1 MDVDTNFETCLF
13 LSSHKLA
20 IGVYDKQSL
29 KKLFYNEIHNS
40 RNSSQLNHESLNNF
54 LEKNIFDVEKGLKNF
69 VENIYL
75 IIESDKFLTIK
86 ISIKKNN
93 YGDEITRDKLVH
105 LLNEARIVCKKTI
118 GDSRITHMV
127 IDNYLIDGKNYSLF
141 PKDLKCDLFSIDLR
155 FICLEKEYIQN
166 LENVLKKYQ
175 ISINHI
181 LNAEYVKSIK
191 NEDQDDLFKMSLKII
206 DGYNENEVLIIPKLN
221 NNQGFF
227 ERFFNFF
234 S

>member
-40 RNSSQLNHESLNNF
+40 RNFSQLNHESLNNF
-54 LEKNIFDVEKGLKNF
+54 LEKNIFDVEKGLKDF

-105 LLNEARIVCKKTI
+105 LLNEAKIVCKKTI

-127 IDNYLIDGKNYSLF
+127 IDNYLVDGENYSLF
-141 PKDLKCDLFSIDLR
+141 PNDLKCDSFSLDLR
-155 FICLEKEYIQN
+155 FICLRNDYIQN
-166 LENVLKKYQ
+166 IENVLKKYQ
-175 ISINHI
+175 ISVKHI
-181 LNAEYVKSIK
+181 LNADYVKSIE
-191 NEDQDDLFKMSLKII
+191 NEDQGDLFKMSLKII
-206 DGYNENEVLIIPKLN
+206 DGYNKNEVLIIPKLIKN
-221 NNQGFF
+221 KGFF

>member
-1 MDVDTNFETCLF
+1 MNNDINFETCLF
-13 LSSHKLA
+13 LSSYKLA
-20 IGVYDKQSL
+20 IGVYAKQSL
-29 KKLFYNEIHNS
+29 KKIFFNEIHNNQ
-40 RNSSQLNHESLNNF
+40 NSSQLNHEFLNNF
-54 LEKNIFDVEKGLKNF
+54 LEKNIFDVEKGLKDF

-75 IIESDKFLTIK
+75 IVESDKFLTIK

-93 YGDEITRDKLVH
+93 YGDKFTKNKLIH
-105 LLNEARIVCKKTI
+105 LLNEAKIVCKKTI
-118 GDSRITHMV
+118 GDSKITHMV

-141 PKDLKCDLFSIDLR
+141 PNNLKCDLFSLDLR

>member
-93 YGDEITRDKLVH
+93 YGDEITKDKLVH
-105 LLNEARIVCKKTI
+105 LLNEAKIVCKKTI

>member
-1 MDVDTNFETCLF
+1 MDIDTNFETCLF

-20 IGVYDKQSL
+20 IGVYEKQSL
-29 KKLFYNEIHNS
+29 KKLFYNEIQNNQ
-40 RNSSQLNHESLNNF
+40 NSSNLNHDFLNNF
-54 LEKNIFDVEKGLKNF
+54 LEKNIFDVEKGLKDF
-69 VENIYL
+69 IENINL

-93 YGDEITRDKLVH
+93 YGDKITRDKLVH
-105 LLNEARIVCKKTI
+105 LLNEAKISCKKTI

-127 IDNYLIDGKNYSLF
+127 IDNYLIDGKNYSIF
-141 PKDLKCDLFSIDLR
+141 PNDLKCDLFSLDLR
-155 FICLEKEYIQN
+155 FICLGNDYIQN

-175 ISINHI
+175 ISLKHI
-181 LNAEYVKSIK
+181 LNADYVKSIE
-191 NEDQDDLFKMSLKII
+191 NEDQGDLLKMSLKII
-206 DGYNENEVLIIPKLN
+206 DGYNKNEVLIIPKLIKN
-221 NNQGFF
+221 KGFF

>member
-29 KKLFYNEIHNS
+29 KKLFYNEIHNNQ
-40 RNSSQLNHESLNNF
+40 NSSQLNHESLNNF
-54 LEKNIFDVEKGLKNF
+54 LEKNIFNVEKGLKDF

-127 IDNYLIDGKNYSLF
+127 IDNYLIDGKNHSLF

>member
-40 RNSSQLNHESLNNF
+40 RNFSQLNHESLNNF
-54 LEKNIFDVEKGLKNF
+54 LEKNIFDVEKGLKDF

-93 YGDEITRDKLVH
+93 YGDEITKDKLVH
-105 LLNEARIVCKKTI
+105 LLNEAKIVCKKTI

>member
-29 KKLFYNEIHNS
+29 KKLFYNEIHNNQ
-40 RNSSQLNHESLNNF
+40 NSSQLNHESLNNF
-54 LEKNIFDVEKGLKNF
+54 LEKNIFDVEKGLKDF

-105 LLNEARIVCKKTI
+105 LLNEAKIVCKKTI

-181 LNAEYVKSIK
+181 LNADYVKSIE
-191 NEDQDDLFKMSLKII
+191 NEDQADLFTMSLKII
-206 DGYNENEVLIIPKLN
+206 DGYNENEVLIIPKLSKN
-221 NNQGFF
+221 KGFF

>member
-29 KKLFYNEIHNS
+29 KKLFYNEIQNNQ
-40 RNSSQLNHESLNNF
+40 NSSNLNHELLNNF
-54 LEKNIFDVEKGLKNF
+54 LEKNIFDVEKGLKGF
-69 VENIYL
+69 IENIYL

-93 YGDEITRDKLVH
+93 YGDKITRDKLVH
-105 LLNEARIVCKKTI
+105 LLNEAKIVCKKTI

-206 DGYNENEVLIIPKLN
+206 EGYNENEVLIIPKLIKN
-221 NNQGFF
+221 KGFF

>member
-40 RNSSQLNHESLNNF
+40 RNSSQINHESLNNF
-54 LEKNIFDVEKGLKNF
+54 LEKNIFDVEKGLKDF

-105 LLNEARIVCKKTI
+105 LLNEAKIVCKKTI

>member
-40 RNSSQLNHESLNNF
+40 RNSSQLNHEFLNNF
-54 LEKNIFDVEKGLKNF
+54 LEKNIFDVEKGLKDF

-75 IIESDKFLTIK
+75 IIER
-86 ISIKKNN
+86 NN

-105 LLNEARIVCKKTI
+105 LLNEAKIVCKKTI

-175 ISINHI
+175 ISLKHI
-181 LNAEYVKSIK
+181 LNADYVKSIE
-191 NEDQDDLFKMSLKII
+191 NEDQGDLLKMSLKII
-206 DGYNENEVLIIPKLN
+206 DGYNKNEVLIIPKLIKN
-221 NNQGFF
+221 KGFF
-227 ERFFNFF
+227 ERFFNIF

>member
-29 KKLFYNEIHNS
+29 KKLFYNEIHNNQ
-40 RNSSQLNHESLNNF
+40 NSSQLNHESLNNF
-54 LEKNIFDVEKGLKNF
+54 LEKNIFDVEKGLKDF

-93 YGDEITRDKLVH
+93 YGDKITRDKLVH
-105 LLNEARIVCKKTI
+105 LLNEAKIVCKKTI

-141 PKDLKCDLFSIDLR
+141 PKDLKCDLFSLDLR
-155 FICLEKEYIQN
+155 FICLGNDYIQN

-206 DGYNENEVLIIPKLN
+206 DGYNENEVSIIPKLN

>member
-1 MDVDTNFETCLF
+1 MEIDKNFETCLF
-13 LSSHKLA
+13 LSSSKIA
-20 IGVYDKQSL
+20 IGVYEQQSL
-29 KKLFYNEIHNS
+29 KKLFYDEILNNHNFTQ
-40 RNSSQLNHESLNNF
+40 SSHELLNHF
-54 LEKNIFDVEKGLKNF
+54 LEKNIFDIEKSSKNF

-75 IIESDKFLTIK
+75 IVESDKFLTIN

-93 YGDEITRDKLVH
+93 YGDKITRDKFIH
-105 LLNEARIVCKKTI
+105 LLNEAKISCKKTI

-127 IDNYLIDGKNYSLF
+127 IDNYFVDGKNYSLF
-141 PKDLKCDLFSIDLR
+141 PNDLKCDSFSLDLR
-155 FICLEKEYIQN
+155 FICLRNDYIQN

-175 ISINHI
+175 ISIKHI
-181 LNAEYVKSIK
+181 LNADYVKSIK

-206 DGYNENEVLIIPKLN
+206 DGYNENEVLIIPKLIKN
-221 NNQGFF
+221 KGFF

>member
-1 MDVDTNFETCLF
+1 MVINL
-13 LSSHKLA
+13 
-20 IGVYDKQSL
+20 Q
-29 KKLFYNEIHNS
+29 
-40 RNSSQLNHESLNNF
+40 
-54 LEKNIFDVEKGLKNF
+54 
-69 VENIYL
+69 
-75 IIESDKFLTIK
+75 
-86 ISIKKNN
+86 
-93 YGDEITRDKLVH
+93 RDKLIH
-105 LLNEARIVCKKTI
+105 LLNEAKIVCKKTI

-141 PKDLKCDLFSIDLR
+141 PNNLKCDLFSLDLR

-181 LNAEYVKSIK
+181 LNADYVKSIE
-191 NEDQDDLFKMSLKII
+191 NEDQADLFTMSLKII
-206 DGYNENEVLIIPKLN
+206 DGYNENEVLIIPKLSKN
-221 NNQGFF
+221 KGFF